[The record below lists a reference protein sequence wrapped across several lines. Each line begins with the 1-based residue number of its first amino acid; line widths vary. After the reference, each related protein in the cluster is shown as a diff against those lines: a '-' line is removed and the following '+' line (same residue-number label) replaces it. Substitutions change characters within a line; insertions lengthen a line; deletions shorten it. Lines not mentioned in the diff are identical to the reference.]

1 MSLLDFSLSHR
12 RRDQFTALTCVLVAL
27 IGLADFWL
35 GTSFSLEFF
44 YLVPVA
50 LAVVARGRGF
60 GVAVA
65 LASVFI
71 WVGGDLA
78 AGAQFSSWLVPAWNG
93 AITLATYL
101 VLIWLLGRL
110 LDMKHE
116 LERRVEQ
123 RTRALA
129 EEIAE
134 RERLERSILEISE
147 RERRN
152 IGHDLHDGL
161 GQHLTGT
168 AITAQVLAD
177 TLAERHAAEAD
188 HARKIVTLVTSAIG
202 QTRTMAKGLLL
213 ADIVPEGLP
222 AALDELCADVSTQH
236 RVSCRFR
243 DESAQARLPS
253 GAANHL
259 FRIAQEAIRNGIRHG
274 AANQLEVR
282 LLLQNDRLVL
292 SIRDNG
298 SGLLPA
304 GQRGLGLGLRIMAH
318 RARMIGA
325 AFTIE
330 GRPGAG
336 TVVSCTLPLS
346 NHA

>member
-1 MSLLDFSLSHR
+1 MNAITSRQIDTRIGVVKKARTEPAGETREDARYSAILGIQMIVADPDTRASRRESVALRPLLWIALLIAAM
-12 RRDQFTALTCVLVAL
+12 TALRC
-27 IGLADFWL
+27 IF
-35 GTSFSLEFF
+35 
-44 YLVPVA
+44 
-50 LAVVARGRGF
+50 
-60 GVAVA
+60 
-65 LASVFI
+65 
-71 WVGGDLA
+71 A
-78 AGAQFSSWLVPAWNG
+78 A
-93 AITLATYL
+93 
-101 VLIWLLGRL
+101 
-110 LDMKHE
+110 E
-116 LERRVEQ
+116 LEL
-123 RTRALA
+123 RTDEAYYWTWSKEATLSFLDHPPM
-129 EEIAE
+129 IAWFI
-134 RERLERSILEISE
+134 RF
-147 RERRN
+147 
-152 IGHDLHDGL
+152 
-161 GQHLTGT
+161 GT
-168 AITAQVLAD
+168 AIFGDTSFGVRFAGLLA
-177 TLAERHAAEAD
+177 LPISH
-188 HARKIVTLVTSAIG
+188 
-202 QTRTMAKGLLL
+202 LLL

>member
-1 MSLLDFSLSHR
+1 MLSIYLVVVWLLATLKKIHAELEDR
-12 RRDQFTALTCVLVAL
+12 VRQRTEALTREMQERLRLQKEVLE
-27 IGLADFWL
+27 IAD
-35 GTSFSLEFF
+35 
-44 YLVPVA
+44 
-50 LAVVARGRGF
+50 R
-60 GVAVA
+60 
-65 LASVFI
+65 
-71 WVGGDLA
+71 
-78 AGAQFSSWLVPAWNG
+78 
-93 AITLATYL
+93 
-101 VLIWLLGRL
+101 
-110 LDMKHE
+110 
-116 LERRVEQ
+116 EQ
-123 RTRALA
+123 RR
-129 EEIAE
+129 IG
-134 RERLERSILEISE
+134 RE
-147 RERRN
+147 
-152 IGHDLHDGL
+152 LHDGL
-161 GQHLTGT
+161 CQHLTGT

>member
-1 MSLLDFSLSHR
+1 MTEADAPTLRPR
-12 RRDQFTALTCVLVAL
+12 RARPSRRARILMIAGGAVVLVLALVAGVLVAVNVD
-27 IGLADFWL
+27 AQ
-35 GTSFSLEFF
+35 
-44 YLVPVA
+44 A
-50 LAVVARGRGF
+50 
-60 GVAVA
+60 
-65 LASVFI
+65 
-71 WVGGDLA
+71 A
-78 AGAQFSSWLVPAWNG
+78 AG
-93 AITLATYL
+93 
-101 VLIWLLGRL
+101 
-110 LDMKHE
+110 
-116 LERRVEQ
+116 
-123 RTRALA
+123 
-129 EEIAE
+129 
-134 RERLERSILEISE
+134 
-147 RERRN
+147 
-152 IGHDLHDGL
+152 
-161 GQHLTGT
+161 
-168 AITAQVLAD
+168 
-177 TLAERHAAEAD
+177 ERHAAEAD